1 MAVFIALILA
11 PLGLPLPEDLTL
23 LLAGALVGQGHANAI
38 STFFVGYVGI
48 LCADSIAW
56 TYGRRFGLH
65 PTGFISRL
73 VGPSDVE
80 RIERFYRR
88 WGAWTIVI
96 ARMVPGTRIPAFFFA
111 GASGISWLRFILV
124 DAAAAWLPVVVFC
137 GLGWRFSENIQ
148 DILSWVEHLRTF
160 GLALGIG
167 LVAFV
172 IWRVVKRRREAASA
186 SAAASVA
193 TAGVDPSPPSAP

>member
-23 LLAGALVGQGHANAI
+23 LLAGVLIGQGHASAI
-38 STFFVGYVGI
+38 STFFVGYFGI

-111 GASGISWLRFILV
+111 GASGISGSASSWSMPRR
-124 DAAAAWLPVVVFC
+124 
-137 GLGWRFSENIQ
+137 LGCPWPCS
-148 DILSWVEHLRTF
+148 
-160 GLALGIG
+160 
-167 LVAFV
+167 
-172 IWRVVKRRREAASA
+172 AASA
-186 SAAASVA
+186 GASPR
-193 TAGVDPSPPSAP
+193 TSRTS